1 MTLTRK
7 LTSFWIVGLVTTT
20 LLLLL
25 TSALVLRQVADEHQR
40 QRLSALL
47 AEVATTASQPQAS
60 YDAWLPPL
68 LKLQEVRAGLGDS
81 WSQAAI
87 NHFTAF
93 LRDWLLNHVIKE
105 DMLMKPWLT
114 KHSPRFVPR

>member
-68 LKLQEVRAGLGDS
+68 LKLQEVRE
-81 WSQAAI
+81 
-87 NHFTAF
+87 FT
-93 LRDWLLNHVIKE
+93 
-105 DMLMKPWLT
+105 LMDGERVLYQYRTSAQDDPATRSFNL
-114 KHSPRFVPR
+114 SLQNAP